1 VLLCTRNKDTH
12 KVMFGIV
19 AVDCNDILTLNTPS
33 KPPGHAY
40 KLHVYKPQC
49 TSGMRS
55 NFFRNRVTNIR
66 NSSMPTSV
74 HFASL
79 ISFKR
84 SLKCVDLSAYLIEQ

>member
-1 VLLCTRNKDTH
+1 MLLCTRNKDTH

-49 TSGMRS
+49 TSGMLVVIFS
-55 NFFRNRVTNIR
+55 VTE
-66 NSSMPTSV
+66 
-74 HFASL
+74 SL
-79 ISFKR
+79 IYGTLLCLNLFTLQVLFHSK
-84 SLKCVDLSAYLIEQ
+84 DL

>member
-1 VLLCTRNKDTH
+1 
-12 KVMFGIV
+12 MFGIV

-66 NSSMPTSV
+66 NSFLCLHLFTLQVLFHS
-74 HFASL
+74 
-79 ISFKR
+79 K
-84 SLKCVDLSAYLIEQ
+84 DL

>member
-1 VLLCTRNKDTH
+1 
-12 KVMFGIV
+12 MFGIV

-49 TSGMRS
+49 TSGMLVVI
-55 NFFRNRVTNIR
+55 FFRNRVTNIR
-66 NSSMPTSV
+66 NSSMPASV